1 MPTQPTLSIDAAPIR
16 PLTKAV
22 TGGVAFAVGKSMDV
36 NPRVKLG
43 KLPIKIEVGASIYKE
58 GADPNEQPGDVLCLR
73 IRSIDAHVDL

>member
-1 MPTQPTLSIDAAPIR
+1 M
-16 PLTKAV
+16 TKAV